1 MREFFR
7 ILVDMTGL
15 TLVER
20 DVIDTKDFV
29 RAENCG
35 IAAVPYA
42 PHHRRHNGPDISF
55 REVVIA

>member
-1 MREFFR
+1 M
-7 ILVDMTGL
+7 DMTGL